1 VAYLIYL
8 GVRAILGT
16 WRRDHPPT
24 DTCARRRLTSPY
36 GQGILSNLAKP
47 EDGRLLPQPA
57 PPVRRAWFAG
67 DAARRRAPVLTLT
80 FGWLTAYAV
89 VVARLGE
96 RLRAGRVRNAVDR
109 ISGVVL
115 VALGLRLATERL

>member
-1 VAYLIYL
+1 MAYLIYL

-47 EDGRLLPQPA
+47 EDGRLLLSLLPQY
-57 PPVRRAWFAG
+57 AG
-67 DAARRRAPVLTLT
+67 HGSLGTLLGGGLLFCTLT